1 VPPHGASHGT
11 PIAIQKSHAHVAAIQ
26 ATLPNSLEPFATYDL
41 RDLKQ
46 RRWLT
51 RYCIKK
57 EAGELDFKWSGGHPV
72 AK

>member
-1 VPPHGASHGT
+1 M
-11 PIAIQKSHAHVAAIQ
+11 AAIQ